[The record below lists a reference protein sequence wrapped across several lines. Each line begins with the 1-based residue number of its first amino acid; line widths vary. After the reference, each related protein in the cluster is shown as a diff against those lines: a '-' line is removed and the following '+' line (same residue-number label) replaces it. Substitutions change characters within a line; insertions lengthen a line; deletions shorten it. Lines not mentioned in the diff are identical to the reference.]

1 MSTLEG
7 LKPFPLL
14 GGYNAQEL
22 WPLVNLILPT
32 WILCV
37 FLPRWKYTPQLTLV
51 GPILHAMMY
60 SLGVVSTIMYADEN
74 SPEIDYGSLESIVEL
89 FKDPSTVFI
98 GWIHYSVYAALV
110 GRWITL
116 DAHVNRDASALA
128 HVTVIVP
135 VLFLSL
141 MFGPMGWLLYVSI
154 VRTFILKKKGGDA
167 MKTEKKVD

>member
-1 MSTLEG
+1 
-7 LKPFPLL
+7 
-14 GGYNAQEL
+14 
-22 WPLVNLILPT
+22 
-32 WILCV
+32 
-37 FLPRWKYTPQLTLV
+37 
-51 GPILHAMMY
+51 MMY
-60 SLGVVSTIMYADEN
+60 SLGVVSIIIYADEN
-74 SPEIDYGSLESIVEL
+74 SPEIDFGSLESIVEL
-89 FKDPSTVFI
+89 FKDPSIVFI